1 MCLDRIVC
9 SVILTFCVVAM
20 SDARAAQAKAAD
32 FNDVIRKS
40 EPLSP
45 EEERQSFHLPLGF
58 EAQLVASEP
67 EINKPINLAFDA
79 AGRLWVTS
87 TVEYPHPAKDPSK
100 ARDSIKILSDFD
112 ANGKAKKIVTFAEG
126 LNIPIG
132 VLPYGSG
139 AIGHSIP
146 FIHYF
151 EDTTGAGK
159 SDKRSVLLDRI
170 GFQKDTHGMSGNFLR
185 GFDGWIYATHG
196 FNNDSTVKALDGSEI
211 KMHSGNTYRFRP
223 DGSHIE
229 QYTFGQV
236 NPFGLALDP
245 LGNVY
250 SCDCHTMPI
259 YQLLRGAYYP
269 SFGKKDDGLGFGPAM
284 MNHQHGS
291 TANCGIVVYTDN
303 RFSDEY
309 RNSVFTGNVMTSK
322 INRDELIDSG
332 TTRTAKELPDF
343 LNADDPWFR
352 PNCIQFGPDGALY
365 VSDFYNRIIGHYE
378 VSLTHPARDRE
389 RGRIWRIVYKGT
401 PEKPLADK
409 LPPDL
414 TKKNADELIALL
426 GDSNLTLR
434 MLAQWQIVDRI
445 GAASIEPLKA
455 ILKSG
460 TPNQK
465 VSAMW
470 ALLHQKA
477 LDEAALGA
485 LAADQDRAVRTHSM
499 KVLSEIATWSE
510 TQHGWALNG
519 LKDADP
525 WVRRAAADALG
536 QHASVENVKP
546 LIALRVIADAK
557 DTHLVHTVRMA
568 LRNQLLLKGIYE
580 KISALNLDEKELQTV
595 ADVALGAPSEDAAA
609 ILVKY
614 LSVAKD
620 APKDSAKYFEH
631 AMKYLP
637 FNELD
642 ALVASARARF
652 AGNIGEQLPLL
663 KSIQDGAARRG
674 IPLSPAVRAWAAET
688 VAKALSHE
696 PENKEQ
702 TWTALALDG
711 SPNAANPWVSQ
722 NRISSDGKS
731 DTFLSSLPLGEKLT
745 GMYRSKPFVVPAKLS
760 FYSAG
765 HNGIPPQVHPPKNFI
780 RLRDAETKEL
790 LMEALPP
797 RNDTA
802 QQTDWDLTK
811 HANKNAFFELVDG
824 DNASGFAWLAVGR
837 FAPAVV
843 EIPADTGNANSAPKI
858 QVAIE
863 LAGQMK
869 LAEAEPALGE
879 IISNRKVAD
888 AARASALAALAA
900 LNTGKFS
907 AKFADL
913 LRDASESPA
922 IRENAAIALA
932 SSDFPEKN
940 AILVESMRGTPD
952 KLQTKIALAACS
964 SDSGGENLLKAIGEG
979 KASPR
984 LLLNRAVADRLG
996 ALKIADLA
1004 AKVEKLTKG
1013 LPPANEQ
1020 IQSAIDQ
1027 RIKNFHVE
1035 KASVETGAKVFEKN
1049 CMLCHQL
1056 DGKGKTIGPQLD
1068 GVGARGLDR
1077 IVEDVLDPS
1086 RNVDIA
1092 FRVSI
1097 VKLTSGQT
1105 FSGLKRREEGEQIV
1119 FADTKGEE
1127 TSHDKKDIKEI
1138 RESQNSLMPDGL
1150 VEAISPEDFNHLM
1163 AFLLSKTV
1171 KR

>member
-1 MCLDRIVC
+1 MRCDRIVG
-9 SVILTFCVVAM
+9 SVVLLICAAAS
-20 SDARAAQAKAAD
+20 SDARAAQAKAVD

-45 EEERQSFHLPLGF
+45 EEERQSFHLPPGF

-79 AGRLWVTS
+79 AGRLWITS
-87 TVEYPHPAKDPSK
+87 TVEYPHPAKDPQK

-112 ANGKAKKIVTFAEG
+112 ASGKAKKVVTFAEG

-132 VLPYGSG
+132 VIPYGSG

-151 EDTTGAGK
+151 EDTTGTGK

-211 KMHSGNTYRFRP
+211 KMNSGNTYRFRP

-229 QYTFGQV
+229 QYTWGQV

-303 RFSDEY
+303 RFPEEY

-322 INRDELIDSG
+322 INRDELFDSG

-343 LNADDPWFR
+343 LSADDPWFR

-414 TKKNADELIALL
+414 TKKNADELIALT

-434 MLAQWQIVDRI
+434 LLSMWQIVDRI
-445 GAASIEPLKA
+445 GAASVEPLKA
-455 ILKSG
+455 VLKTG

-465 VSAMW
+465 VCALW
-470 ALLHQKA
+470 ALFNQKA
-477 LDEAALGA
+477 LDESALGA
-485 LAADQDRAVRTHSM
+485 LAADPDRAVRTHAM
-499 KVLSEIATWSE
+499 KALSEIAAWSE
-510 TQHGWALNG
+510 KQHGWALNG

-525 WVRRAAADALG
+525 WVQRAAADALG
-536 QHASVENVKP
+536 QHPSAENVKP
-546 LIALRVIADAK
+546 LIALRASADAK
-557 DTHLVHTVRMA
+557 DTHLVYVVRMA
-568 LRNQLLLKGIYE
+568 LRNQLMLKGIYE

-595 ADVALGAPSEDAAA
+595 ADVGLGAPSEDAAA

-614 LSVAKD
+614 LAVAKD
-620 APKDSAKYFEH
+620 APKDSGKYFEH

-652 AGNIGEQLPLL
+652 AGNVGEQLPLL

-688 VAKALSHE
+688 VGKALSLDGE
-696 PENKEQ
+696 SKEQ

-711 SPNAANPWVSQ
+711 SPNAANPWVAQ
-722 NRISSDGKS
+722 ARICSDGKS

-745 GMYRSKPFVVPAKLS
+745 GIFRSKTFDVPAKLS

-765 HNGIPPQVHPPKNFI
+765 HNGVPPQVHPPKNFI

-797 RNDTA
+797 RSDTA
-802 QQTDWDLTK
+802 EKTEWDLTK
-811 HANKNAFFELVDG
+811 HANKKAYFELVDG
-824 DNASGFAWLAVGR
+824 DTAAGFAWLAVGR

-843 EIPADTGNANSAPKI
+843 DVPADTASAAQKMQI
-858 QVAIE
+858 AIE

-869 LAEAEPALGE
+869 LIEAETKLGE
-879 IISNRKVAD
+879 IVSNRKVAD
-888 AARASALAALAA
+888 TARVSAAAALAA
-900 LNTGKFS
+900 FNSGKFS
-907 AKFADL
+907 AKFADIV
-913 LRDASESPA
+913 RDASESPA

-932 SSDFPEKN
+932 SSDFPERN
-940 AILVESMRGTPD
+940 AILVETMRGAPD

-1004 AKVEKLTKG
+1004 AKIEKLTKG
-1013 LPPANEQ
+1013 LPAANEQ

-1027 RIKNFHVE
+1027 RIKNFRAD
-1035 KASVETGAKVFEKN
+1035 KASVEIGAKVFEKN

-1068 GVGARGLDR
+1068 GVGARGLER

-1105 FSGLKRREEGEQIV
+1105 FSGLKRREEGQQIV

-1127 TSHDKKDIKEI
+1127 SSHDKKDIKEI

-1150 VEAISPEDFNHLM
+1150 VEAISPEDFNNLM

-1171 KR
+1171 RH